1 MLTEKQLLAQ
11 PKKNYMNEEQLD
23 FFKHR
28 LLTMREEIKE
38 HTASIMNE
46 LSNQEHEFD
55 ELDIATNQEENRMRL
70 RLLDRERKLLPKIE
84 KSLNMIEDGSYGYCV
99 ETGEPIGLPR
109 LLIRPTATLCAEE
122 KNRQEHIERGYRK

>member
-1 MLTEKQLLAQ
+1 MLTEKKLLAQ
-11 PKKNYMNEEQLD
+11 PKKNYMNDEQLE
-23 FFKHR
+23 FFKNR
-28 LLTMREEIKE
+28 LLTMKEEIKE
-38 HTASIMNE
+38 HTTSIMSE
-46 LSNQEHEFD
+46 LSSQEHEFD

-84 KSLNMIEDGSYGYCV
+84 KSLGMIEDGSYGYCV

-122 KNRQEHIERGYRK
+122 KNRQEHIEKGYRK

>member
-1 MLTEKQLLAQ
+1 MTTEKQLLTQ
-11 PKKNYMNEEQLD
+11 PKKNYMNDGQLA
-23 FFKHR
+23 FFTER
-28 LLTMREEIKE
+28 LTTLREDIKT
-38 HTASIMNE
+38 HTTSIMSE
-46 LSNQEHEFD
+46 LSQQEHEFD

-84 KSLNMIEDGSYGYCV
+84 KALTMIGDRSYGYCV

-122 KNRQEHIERGYRK
+122 KNRQEHIEKGFRK

>member
-1 MLTEKQLLAQ
+1 MLTEKKLLAQ
-11 PKKNYMNEEQLD
+11 PKKNYMNDEQLE
-23 FFKHR
+23 FFKNR
-28 LLTMREEIKE
+28 LLTMKEEIKE
-38 HTASIMNE
+38 HTTSIMSE

-84 KSLNMIEDGSYGYCV
+84 KSLGMIEDGSYGYCV

-109 LLIRPTATLCAEE
+109 LLIRPIATLCAEE
-122 KNRQEHIERGYRK
+122 KNRQEHIEKGYRK

>member
-1 MLTEKQLLAQ
+1 MTTEKQLLAQ
-11 PKKNYMNEEQLD
+11 PKKNYMNTDQHQ
-23 FFKHR
+23 FFVNK
-28 LLTMREEIKE
+28 LTTLREEIRE
-38 HTASIMNE
+38 HTTSIMTE
-46 LSNQEHEFD
+46 LSEQEHEFD

-99 ETGEPIGLPR
+99 ETGEQIGLAR

-122 KNRQEHIERGYRK
+122 KNRQEHIEKGFRK

>member
-1 MLTEKQLLAQ
+1 MS
-11 PKKNYMNEEQLD
+11 EEQLE

-38 HTASIMNE
+38 HTASIMSE

-122 KNRQEHIERGYRK
+122 KNRQEHIEKGYRK

>member
-11 PKKNYMNEEQLD
+11 PKKKYMDDEQKQ
-23 FFKHR
+23 FFVEK
-28 LLTMREEIKE
+28 LTTLREEIRI
-38 HTASIMNE
+38 HTASIMSE
-46 LSNQEHEFD
+46 LSEQEHEFD

-84 KSLNMIEDGSYGYCV
+84 KSLNMIDEDQYGYCA
-99 ETGEPIGLPR
+99 ETGEPIGLAR

-122 KNRQEHIERGYRK
+122 KNRQEHIEKGFRK

>member
-11 PKKNYMNEEQLD
+11 PKKNYMNEEQLA
-23 FFKHR
+23 FFADR
-28 LLTMREEIKE
+28 LKTLREEIKE
-38 HTASIMNE
+38 HTTSIMNE
-46 LSNQEHEFD
+46 LSSQEHEFD

-84 KSLNMIEDGSYGYCV
+84 KSLNMIKDGSYGYCV

-122 KNRQEHIERGYRK
+122 KNRQEHIEKGFRK

>member
-1 MLTEKQLLAQ
+1 MLTEKKLLAQ
-11 PKKNYMNEEQLD
+11 PKKNYMNDEQLE
-23 FFKHR
+23 FFKNR
-28 LLTMREEIKE
+28 LLTMKEEIKE
-38 HTASIMNE
+38 HTTSIMSE

-84 KSLNMIEDGSYGYCV
+84 KSLGMIEDGSYGYCV

-122 KNRQEHIERGYRK
+122 KNRQEHIEKGYRK